1 MSVESW
7 ANAVR
12 QAKWR
17 QNFEHQCAIDTIQ
30 ELLNGD
36 ISPNTA
42 AGAISSLYEP
52 LIKKN
57 LNPSPVATLWGV
69 FCDAARTLGGSKKLS
84 ERLLD
89 LLDSI
94 SELPDVTDKHGNAIT
109 PQWEGAGVYWR
120 DLPEFAI
127 MFREYAIGKS
137 SIRGVTANHKCTITG
152 RQLTPLADIED
163 ADEMESGWD
172 DQAVSL
178 LNATT
183 FGAMYFARGKQLIG
197 MLFHAEISLMQGIED
212 PCQTPDQQQLAAMY
226 VPPAATL
233 ILLAGE
239 RIYEHCKSDFNRM
252 DGAPGLIPDDEWLWG
267 KGRSYCLGR
276 WAFWKKRFGEIATT
290 QGLLDSVKDLAARA
304 VSEMGKI
311 ES

>member
-12 QAKWR
+12 QVKWR
-17 QNFEHQCAIDTIQ
+17 QKFEHQCAIDTIQ

-57 LNPSPVATLWGV
+57 FNPSPVATLWGV
-69 FCDAARTLGGSKKLS
+69 FCDAARNLGGSKELP

-94 SELPDVTDKHGNAIT
+94 SQLPDVTDMHGNAIT
-109 PQWEGAGVYWR
+109 PPMEKCGSILERPAGVC
-120 DLPEFAI
+120 DL
-127 MFREYAIGKS
+127 FREYAIGKS
-137 SIRGVTANHKCTITG
+137 SIRGFTAKYKCPITG

-183 FGAMYFARGKQLIG
+183 SGAMY
-197 MLFHAEISLMQGIED
+197 
-212 PCQTPDQQQLAAMY
+212 
-226 VPPAATL
+226 
-233 ILLAGE
+233 
-239 RIYEHCKSDFNRM
+239 
-252 DGAPGLIPDDEWLWG
+252 
-267 KGRSYCLGR
+267 
-276 WAFWKKRFGEIATT
+276 
-290 QGLLDSVKDLAARA
+290 
-304 VSEMGKI
+304 
-311 ES
+311 